1 VLRILFLLLF
11 AFLTA
16 CASSGVSR
24 EAASNMDLG
33 ERNAKRFL
41 NVTDNELAETY
52 QNTSQATKGAIIGG
66 TAGAVTGAVY
76 SGIGVIPGTA
86 AGVILGASY
95 GKFIDANTTLEDQL
109 KNRGVNVIV
118 LGDQILIVLPSDRV
132 FQGLTSDIKPQAYS
146 TINLVTQYINSFDK
160 MLVKVS
166 VYTADS
172 GSTRQDMALSK
183 QQARKIEKALIAQGV
198 DARVLY
204 ANGYGGTHL
213 VVMNCSDDAQSENYR
228 MEITLEKIVG

>member
-11 AFLTA
+11 VFLTA

-41 NVTDNELAETY
+41 DVADNELAETY

-66 TAGAVTGAVY
+66 TAGAVTGAIY
-76 SGIGVIPGTA
+76 SGVGVIPGTA
-86 AGVILGASY
+86 AGAILGASY
-95 GKFIDANTTLEDQL
+95 GKFIDANTTLQDQL
-109 KNRGVNVIV
+109 NNRGVNAIS
-118 LGDQILIVLPSDRV
+118 LGDQVLIVLPSDRI
-132 FQGLTSDIKPQAYS
+132 FQGLTSNIKPQAYS
-146 TINLVTQYINSFDK
+146 TINLVTRYINSFDK

-172 GSTRQDMALSK
+172 GSKRRDLILSK
-183 QQARKIEKALIAQGV
+183 QQAHSIEKALIAEGI

-213 VVMNCSDDAQSENYR
+213 IVMNCSEGEHNENYR